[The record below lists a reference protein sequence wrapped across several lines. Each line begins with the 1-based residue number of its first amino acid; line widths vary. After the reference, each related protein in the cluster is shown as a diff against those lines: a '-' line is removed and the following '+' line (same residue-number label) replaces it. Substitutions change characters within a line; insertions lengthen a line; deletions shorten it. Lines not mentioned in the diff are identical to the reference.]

1 MMIQTKVVV
10 AGLVVPAVPEGG
22 FPGVGRTGVV
32 PPPPGVGGVG
42 VGVGVAPPPPLG
54 TVIETRPPPRRFIRV
69 TRTETVRA
77 TKARGFRLRRVIPTD
92 GVA

>member
-1 MMIQTKVVV
+1 M
-10 AGLVVPAVPEGG
+10 AL
-22 FPGVGRTGVV
+22 FH
-32 PPPPGVGGVG
+32 PPPGVGGVGVGVVVGVGVG